1 MSSAVRTPEPT
12 SPQTTPTTGTPIGWR
27 GAVAA
32 GLAAG
37 VAMGALMAIAMPG
50 ALSTAIPAL
59 YGAEGALV
67 GVTAHLAH
75 SAVFGVLFAA
85 LVRYGG
91 LGRYADD
98 IGASTSLGIAYGIV
112 LWIVAAS
119 IVMPAW
125 LGAMGMET
133 TVPTFD
139 VVSLG
144 AHAVYGAVLGA
155 LFPAMSKY

>member
-12 SPQTTPTTGTPIGWR
+12 SPDAAAAMETPPGWM
-27 GAVAA
+27 GAVGA

-37 VAMGALMAIAMPG
+37 VAMGAVMAVAMPE

-59 YGAEGALV
+59 YGTEGALA

-75 SAVFGVLFAA
+75 AAIFGVLFAA
-85 LVRYGG
+85 IVRYGN
-91 LGRYADD
+91 LGRYAES
-98 IGASTSLGIAYGIV
+98 ARSSTGLGIAYGIV
-112 LWIVAAS
+112 LWVVAAS

-125 LGAMGMET
+125 LGAMGLEA

-139 VVSLG
+139 TTSLVG
-144 AHAVYGAVLGA
+144 HALYGAVLGA
-155 LFPAMSKY
+155 LYPVMREY